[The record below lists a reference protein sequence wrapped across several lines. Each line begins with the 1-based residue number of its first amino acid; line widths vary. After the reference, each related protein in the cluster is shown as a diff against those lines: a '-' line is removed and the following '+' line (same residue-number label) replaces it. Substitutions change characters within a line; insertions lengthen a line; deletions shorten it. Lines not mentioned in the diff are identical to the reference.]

1 MADYTY
7 AVARIRS
14 RESNLLSNADLEM
27 LINQKDVKS
36 CMRFLSEKGF
46 GDNAENTN
54 PEKLLKAEDEKTWQF
69 VKELLPDLSVLDFFL
84 MPNDFHNLKVAIK
97 SITRNRKADDF
108 FLDGGTVDAQF
119 IYNCVEKRD
128 YDRLPEHLS
137 VVAQNAMKTLLQ
149 TSDGQLCDFIID
161 KACLETVYNCKEK
174 NDNEIIKLYCEL
186 FVASADIKIAV
197 RCAKTGKSLDFI
209 SKYLVPCDSLNVEKL
224 AKSSAK
230 SVADI
235 SDYLLETDY
244 KTAVDALENSMSAFE
259 KWCDDYLTNAMK
271 PQKWEP
277 FTIGPIVAFVI
288 ARNNEIK
295 AVRMILTAKTANI
308 DTDVVRERLREMYV

>member
-1 MADYTY
+1 MTDYTY

-14 RESNLLSNADLEM
+14 REGTLLSNADLET
-27 LINQKDVKS
+27 LINQKDVVS
-36 CMRFLSEKGF
+36 CIRFLSEKGF
-46 GDNAENTN
+46 GDNAENTK

-69 VKELLPDLSVLDFFL
+69 VRELLPDLTTLDFFL

-97 SITRNRKADDF
+97 CITRNRKADDF
-108 FLDGGTVDAQF
+108 LLDGGTVDAQF
-119 IYNCVEKRD
+119 IYSCVEKRD
-128 YDRLPEHLS
+128 YDSLPQHLS
-137 VVAQNAMKTLLQ
+137 DVAQTAMKTLLQ

-161 KACLETVYNCKEK
+161 KACLESVYKCKEK
-174 NDNEIIKLYCEL
+174 NENEIIKLYCEL

-209 SKYLVPCDSLNVEKL
+209 LKYLVPCDSLNVEKL
-224 AKSSAK
+224 AKAAAK
-230 SVADI
+230 SVEDI
-235 SDYLLETDY
+235 SEYLLETDY
-244 KTAVDALENSMSAFE
+244 KTAVDALQSSMSAFE

-277 FTIGPIVAFVI
+277 FSIGPIVAFVI